1 MYFYF
6 YLKNVLEFYI
16 YMYDSSF
23 LPGNCYGRT
32 EVCSMTLKDIADL
45 AGVSMMTVSNVING
59 KTSRVSQKTRDKVN
73 AIIEE
78 YGYVPNLN
86 ARSLS
91 NKKSHIIGI
100 IISLDEKDVLL
111 GTNYFEN
118 PYVSTMIGAIEKELQ
133 KNEYFTMIRSVSKN
147 ADIISL
153 LKNWN
158 VDGIILYP
166 AAGEYMAKLMDSA
179 TCPIATFDCEL
190 EHPNLINITSNDE
203 KGMYL
208 STKYM
213 INHGH
218 SAIAF
223 VADYKISHV
232 LANRFN
238 GYKRALE
245 ENHITFN
252 PDYVYEYSPSY
263 EGGIQA
269 GREIAS
275 NSSPITAAV
284 TTADICAIGIMEGAR
299 LGGYRIPVD
308 LSVIGYDN
316 LTLCQYTLP
325 KLTSVS
331 QNIPQ
336 KALLATSL
344 LLEKIRTG
352 SVSSSCQP
360 ALDVE
365 IVDRQSVISLY

>member
-1 MYFYF
+1 MAR
-6 YLKNVLEFYI
+6 L
-16 YMYDSSF
+16 
-23 LPGNCYGRT
+23 
-32 EVCSMTLKDIADL
+32 
-45 AGVSMMTVSNVING
+45 
-59 KTSRVSQKTRDKVN
+59 
-73 AIIEE
+73 
-78 YGYVPNLN
+78 LN
-86 ARSLS
+86 
-91 NKKSHIIGI
+91 
-100 IISLDEKDVLL
+100 
-111 GTNYFEN
+111 
-118 PYVSTMIGAIEKELQ
+118 
-133 KNEYFTMIRSVSKN
+133 
-147 ADIISL
+147 
-153 LKNWN
+153 
-158 VDGIILYP
+158 
-166 AAGEYMAKLMDSA
+166 SA
-179 TCPIATFDCEL
+179 TCPVATFDCEL

-203 KGMYL
+203 KGLYL

-218 SAIAF
+218 TAIAF

-245 ENHITFN
+245 ENHIPFN
-252 PDYVYEYSPSY
+252 PDYVYKYSPSY

-275 NSSPITAAV
+275 NNSPVTAAV

-316 LTLCQYTLP
+316 LTLCQYTMP

-331 QNIPQ
+331 QNIPK
-336 KALLATSL
+336 KARMATSL

-352 SVSSSCQP
+352 SVSSSCQ
-360 ALDVE
+360 ASLDVE

>member
-1 MYFYF
+1 
-6 YLKNVLEFYI
+6 
-16 YMYDSSF
+16 MYDNSF

-158 VDGIILYP
+158 VDGIIILYP

-190 EHPNLINITSNDE
+190 NHPNLINITSNDE

-275 NSSPITAAV
+275 NSSPVTAAV

>member
-1 MYFYF
+1 
-6 YLKNVLEFYI
+6 
-16 YMYDSSF
+16 
-23 LPGNCYGRT
+23 
-32 EVCSMTLKDIADL
+32 
-45 AGVSMMTVSNVING
+45 
-59 KTSRVSQKTRDKVN
+59 
-73 AIIEE
+73 
-78 YGYVPNLN
+78 
-86 ARSLS
+86 
-91 NKKSHIIGI
+91 
-100 IISLDEKDVLL
+100 
-111 GTNYFEN
+111 
-118 PYVSTMIGAIEKELQ
+118 
-133 KNEYFTMIRSVSKN
+133 
-147 ADIISL
+147 
-153 LKNWN
+153 
-158 VDGIILYP
+158 
-166 AAGEYMAKLMDSA
+166 
-179 TCPIATFDCEL
+179 
-190 EHPNLINITSNDE
+190 
-203 KGMYL
+203 MYL

-275 NSSPITAAV
+275 NSSPVTAAV

-316 LTLCQYTLP
+316 LALCQYTLP

-331 QNIPQ
+331 QNIPR

-352 SVSSSCQP
+352 SVSSSCQS